1 MLGTYGTLLP
11 KAVTLNR
18 NKKYAD
24 QAPLLFPSKN
34 NNNLVRDFVPKKIK
48 FFCDAKNSYIPAYIV
63 MFRHFAPCHKFDYV
77 YCCLQIKSRH
87 KWRLLIIR
95 YNVWS
100 P

>member
-11 KAVTLNR
+11 KTVTLNR

-34 NNNLVRDFVPKKIK
+34 NNNLFRDFVPKKIK
-48 FFCDAKNSYIPAYIV
+48 IFCDVKNSYIPAYIA
-63 MFRHFAPCHKFDYV
+63 MFHHFAPCHQFDYM
-77 YCCLQIKSRH
+77 QIKSRH

-95 YNVWS
+95 YNVW
-100 P
+100 PP